1 MKIDNKGL
9 ENLSKL
15 SRIKI
20 GKKESAQFV
29 SQLAN
34 IFDYVEK
41 IQNYEISKDSK
52 DDDNLKLKT
61 RKDLVIESDTENL
74 ITQFS
79 DSDNN
84 FLKVKKVL

>member
-1 MKIDNKGL
+1 MKINDKGL
-9 ENLSKL
+9 ENLTKLSKL
-15 SRIKI
+15 EISK
-20 GKKESAQFV
+20 GESKKFI
-29 SQLAN
+29 SQLGN

-41 IQNYEISKDSK
+41 IQNYELSEGFIPEN
-52 DDDNLKLKT
+52 NLRLKI
-61 RKDLVIESDTENL
+61 RKDVIFDSNKDNL

>member
-1 MKIDNKGL
+1 MKIDDRGL

-15 SRIKI
+15 SRIEI
-20 GKKESAQFV
+20 SKKESTQFI
-29 SQLAN
+29 SQLGN

-41 IQNYEISKDSK
+41 IQNYEICENSKN
-52 DDDNLKLKT
+52 DDNLKLKT